1 MGHLKPAK
9 TSLRDASEPLN
20 FVRQYG
26 HLKKTSF
33 LVVKAPNRNLNI
45 GSNTKLIRGEI
56 INRGMG
62 I

>member
-26 HLKKTSF
+26 RLKKTSF

-45 GSNTKLIRGEI
+45 GSNTKLIREEI
-56 INRGMG
+56 INRGMR